1 MMRLIRFTCFV
12 FLGTLLGISARSQ
25 TPSEPAVFR
34 LDVRLVTVDAQVLSK
49 KTGRAINTLQR
60 QDFQLYEDGVPQPI
74 TSFSQDGLPLSVV
87 FLFDLTDSV
96 RPVLKSLAGGAL
108 QALQHLKP
116 EDEVA
121 VMVYSASAQLLQDFT
136 SDRELAAAAIEK
148 ASKMESSE
156 AAFFN
161 EGVFQAAVQSAK
173 SRNPSSRR
181 VVLWMTDDVPN
192 IPSDALPLRYRRS
205 ISFDKLHTKTQA
217 TTELLKTGTV
227 VYTLLRMS
235 EISIAESSRGSSRTA
250 DAMLHP
256 PGDVYQYSEQTGGH
270 VIEASQKQMAS
281 KLADWIDALRARY
294 TLGYRPPQS
303 TTKAK
308 FRKIEV
314 KVSPEIK
321 EREGK
326 IFVEAK
332 RGYYR

>member
-1 MMRLIRFTCFV
+1 MTTIRFTW
-12 FLGTLLGISARSQ
+12 FLFLMIILGVSATGQ
-25 TPSEPAVFR
+25 EPSEPTVFR

-49 KTGRAINTLQR
+49 KTGRAISTLQR
-60 QDFQLYEDGVPQPI
+60 EDFQVYEDGVVQPI

-96 RPVLKSLAGGAL
+96 RPVLKSLASGAL

-136 SDRELAAAAIEK
+136 FDRELAAAAVEK
-148 ASKMESSE
+148 ASKMESYE

-192 IPSDALPLRYRRS
+192 IPSAALPLRYRRS
-205 ISFDKLHTKTQA
+205 IALDQLHTRAQA
-217 TTELLKTGTV
+217 TTELLKTGTA
-227 VYTLLRMS
+227 VYTLLRLSDISYREMS
-235 EISIAESSRGSSRTA
+235 GRFNGMTER
-250 DAMLHP
+250 MLHP
-256 PGDVYQYSEQTGGH
+256 PGDVYQYSAQTGGR
-270 VIEASQKQMAS
+270 VIEVSQKQMDAR
-281 KLADWIDALRARY
+281 LADWIDALRARY
-294 TLGYRPPQS
+294 TLGYRPPPG
-303 TTKAK
+303 TAKTK

-314 KVSPEIK
+314 RVSPEIK